1 MPKIKKIKRI
11 SLFRLKRQG
20 TEDTK
25 RVVDALLSM
34 KDTVPSL
41 MDIEVGVNFSDSAEA
56 YDVVL
61 IATFKDIESLRKY
74 EQDPFHLSVKEI
86 VVGLKEKRAVVDY
99 ER

>member
-1 MPKIKKIKRI
+1 MTKIKKIKRI

>member
-1 MPKIKKIKRI
+1 MIKRI